1 MRLSRILSVAVALVL
16 AWTTFA
22 AAAAFLRTAP
32 FPGDAFGTGGAA
44 CYITNTGTTAGMVS
58 ATLYDINGAALE
70 TISPAV
76 SLAPHVT
83 TATAIHAVGVDS
95 PAHCVCVV
103 PSTATYR
110 CSFVYVDKDH
120 PVVTVIGAP

>member
-22 AAAAFLRTAP
+22 SAAAMLRTAP

-44 CYITNTGTTAGMVS
+44 CYIANTGTVAGMVS
-58 ATLYDINGAALE
+58 ATLYDINGTALE

-76 SLAPHVT
+76 SAAPHT
-83 TATAIHAVGVDS
+83 TISTAIHAVGVDS

-103 PSTATYR
+103 PTTATYR
-110 CSFVYVDKDH
+110 CSFVYIDKDH
-120 PVVTVIGAP
+120 PTVTVIGAP

>member
-1 MRLSRILSVAVALVL
+1 MRLSTVLSVAVALVL
-16 AWTTFA
+16 TWTTFA
-22 AAAAFLRTAP
+22 AAAAMLRTAP

-44 CYITNTGTTAGMVS
+44 CYITNGGTIAGMVS
-58 ATLYDINGAALE
+58 ATLYDINGAVLE

-76 SLAPHVT
+76 SVAPHVT
-83 TATAIHAVGVDS
+83 ISTAIHAVGIDS
-95 PAHCVCVV
+95 PAHCLCVV

-120 PVVTVIGAP
+120 PVVTVIGTP

>member
-1 MRLSRILSVAVALVL
+1 MKLSGVLSVAVALVL

-22 AAAAFLRTAP
+22 AAAAMLRTAP
-32 FPGDAFGTGGAA
+32 FPGDTFGTGSAA
-44 CYITNTGTTAGMVS
+44 CYIANTGTIAGMVS
-58 ATLYDINGAALE
+58 ATLYDVNGTGLE
-70 TISPAV
+70 SISPAV
-76 SLAPHVT
+76 SLAPHAT
-83 TATAIHAVGVDS
+83 TSTPYHAVGADS

-120 PVVTVIGAP
+120 PTVTVIGAP